1 MRLSRL
7 LAVSMF
13 VVFALS
19 SAAPFA
25 ATAAS
30 TAANACFCY
39 VDDKGATKT
48 DGATD
53 DASCAT
59 LCAKNGTSDAGHIW
73 AKSFGQYPG
82 ANLRCWEKQEDCEKD
97 LDGDTS
103 GPEGATIDGQW
114 SYAQPAEC
122 LEGSHYCYSA
132 DTIKTYLQVEI
143 AGTKSVVNFADYV
156 GVVYQYLM
164 GFSMTVAI
172 VLLMIGGLRYVIG
185 AGSGDIT
192 KAKKMMTNAVEGFV
206 LLMFAYVILYTV
218 NPQLLKLQVPKL
230 PMLRQVTIV
239 SGNDC
244 ATLLGLPAGATPAEI
259 NSKRDFVTDTSLYGE
274 YAVVSTENQAVVKF
288 EDSASRGNPRCGVD
302 AEVMAGPGGSAVA
315 EGTTCHFNYCDDA
328 AKGCATVKDKA
339 ECVACNEVGPANT
352 KGIVP
357 SAALCSSLDPKTD
370 TVEKKEGVAAVGTY
384 NMCGY
389 TNNPSLTTSN
399 TTVVKAA
406 ALSTVAGAVT
416 SSFGGIGGALVAAG
430 YATQAVGDGKIGTC
444 AYLEISCTPGFT
456 CADYNKQIAVGEV
469 AQNELIDL
477 EPTLLGFPLGKPNA
491 QSVCADDPCGVGNCG
506 YYTAETGSAGCQSV
520 TEMQKLQADADAEA
534 ARMAAEQEQTARC
547 FQLLDQATDTTLTES
562 ERSGALAEYKANCE

>member
-7 LAVSMF
+7 LVVSMF

-25 ATAAS
+25 ATAAA

-39 VDDKGATKT
+39 VSDGSSGNSTGGAKKT

-59 LCAKNGTSDAGHIW
+59 LCAKNGTKDAGHQW

-244 ATLLGLPAGATPAEI
+244 ATLLGLPAGATPQEI
-259 NSKRDFVTDTSLYGE
+259 NGKTDFVTDTSLYGE

-288 EDSASRGNPRCGVD
+288 EDSTSRGNARCGVD

-315 EGTTCHFNYCDDA
+315 EGTTCHFNYCDN
-328 AKGCATVKDKA
+328 AKEGCAAVKDKA
-339 ECVACNEVGPANT
+339 ECVACNEVGPANK

-389 TNNPSLTTSN
+389 SHSPTL
-399 TTVVKAA
+399 V
-406 ALSTVAGAVT
+406 
-416 SSFGGIGGALVAAG
+416 SSGGGMVAAG
-430 YATQAVGDGKIGTC
+430 IGAGIAGGLTGGLGAAAVYAWYTTEVATAAKTGTC
-444 AYLEISCTPGFT
+444 AYLEFNCGSVDECSDYDGGNVDTQITDQNLDDLNWPLFGSPNIQQICAANPCGISGGC
-456 CADYNKQIAVGEV
+456 E
-469 AQNELIDL
+469 
-477 EPTLLGFPLGKPNA
+477 LLGGDNVLHSTDCLSP
-491 QSVCADDPCGVGNCG
+491 
-506 YYTAETGSAGCQSV
+506 AE
-520 TEMQKLQADADAEA
+520 KA
-534 ARMAAEQEQTARC
+534 ARV
-547 FQLLDQATDTTLTES
+547 
-562 ERSGALAEYKANCE
+562 SGAESHSTVDWDGGSKV